1 MEVELRRLTWL
12 EQHLFDIG
20 NASPALLGDDPNSH
34 VASSIK
40 ALKQEREHLAKR
52 VSTKLTPEEREMYYI
67 KWEILPEV
75 KQKRRLQLVNKLWT
89 DPYNMN
95 HIREN
100 AEIVAKL
107 IDFYESGEENA
118 TREML

>member
-1 MEVELRRLTWL
+1 MNPRL
-12 EQHLFDIG
+12 
-20 NASPALLGDDPNSH
+20 PR
-34 VASSIK
+34 SIK

-67 KWEILPEV
+67 KWEIPPEV
-75 KQKRRLQLVNKLWT
+75 KQKRRLQLVNKLWS
-89 DPYNMN
+89 DPYNMD
-95 HIREN
+95 HIRES

-107 IDFYESGEENA
+107 VDFCESGEENT